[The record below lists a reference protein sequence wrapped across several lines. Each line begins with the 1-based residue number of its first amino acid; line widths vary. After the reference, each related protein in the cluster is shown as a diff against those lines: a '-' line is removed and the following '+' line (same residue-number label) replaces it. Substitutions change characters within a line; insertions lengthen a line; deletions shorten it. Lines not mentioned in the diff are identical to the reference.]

1 MFTSLPL
8 SNFQSKNVIIA
19 DASFQ
24 WWVLQVP
31 FPICYFKKDFTPL
44 CLEEEQHHK
53 TQKGWDRH

>member
-8 SNFQSKNVIIA
+8 SNFQSKNA
-19 DASFQ
+19 DAPFQ
-24 WWVLQVP
+24 WSVLQVP

-44 CLEEEQHHK
+44 RLEEEQHHK